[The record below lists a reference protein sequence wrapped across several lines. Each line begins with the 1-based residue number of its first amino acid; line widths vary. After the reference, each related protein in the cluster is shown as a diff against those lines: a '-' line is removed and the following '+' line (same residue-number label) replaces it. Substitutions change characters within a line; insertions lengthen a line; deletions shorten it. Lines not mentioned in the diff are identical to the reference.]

1 MSGANTVKRKIAAI
15 VAADIA
21 GYSRLVAEDEEET
34 LRRLAT
40 YRGVFNDLAARFGGR
55 IFNTAGDAV
64 LAEFQSAVDAVRCAV
79 DLQESLRARNLA
91 YPPSRVMSFRI
102 GITIGDVV
110 ERDGDLLG
118 DGVNVA
124 ARLEAMAPPG
134 GVCISQSVY
143 EAVANKLSV
152 RFSDIGR
159 QHLKNIPDP
168 VHAYTIALGH
178 RTVDQSSRLSARW
191 SVLVPWPIIG
201 LFLVLLAA
209 SVGYLLYKREAVVPS
224 DTVAVAQKNK
234 EPPSAQSTA
243 EAKSTEA
250 RVQVHEPPGSTSG
263 PASSEFST
271 GEGHA
276 ASAIEVAHAPPAPA
290 LSQDPL
296 AQEAMLKRQWREC
309 YEGTDPD
316 PTITACSAL
325 IDNKVGSNADR
336 ASLNLK
342 LGRARREKV
351 DTDGAVAAYSEAIRL
366 MPSTEAYN
374 DRGIAYYD
382 KRQWDRA
389 IADYGEAIR
398 LDPKNGEAFNNRA
411 WTRIRKGDAT
421 NALADAETAVQLLP
435 DKSYAWDTRAKV
447 YSVLG
452 NREAAIRDYRRALV
466 LDPHNEGSKDALRR
480 LGVID

>member
-1 MSGANTVKRKIAAI
+1 MKRKIAAI

-40 YRGVFNDLAARFGGR
+40 YRGVFNDLVARFGGR

-91 YPPSRVMSFRI
+91 YPPSREMSFRI

-124 ARLEAMAPPG
+124 ARLEAMAPAG
-134 GVCISQSVY
+134 GICISQSVY
-143 EAVANKLSV
+143 EAVANKLSIK
-152 RFSDIGR
+152 FSDIGR

-168 VHAYTIALGH
+168 VHAYTISLGH
-178 RTVDQSSRLSARW
+178 RAVDQSARPLAPWSATI
-191 SVLVPWPIIG
+191 PWTVIS
-201 LFLVLLAA
+201 LLLVLLAG
-209 SVGYLLYKREAVVPS
+209 SVGYLLSKREAVEPS
-224 DTVAVAQKNK
+224 DTVAMGQKNK

-243 EAKSTEA
+243 EAKATET
-250 RVQVHEPPGSTSG
+250 RVQVHEAPGSTSG
-263 PASSEFST
+263 PASSGSST
-271 GEGHA
+271 SQGHA
-276 ASAIEVAHAPPAPA
+276 SSAIEVAHAPPAPTV
-290 LSQDPL
+290 SHDPL
-296 AQEAMLKRQWREC
+296 AQEAILKRQWREC

-316 PTITACSAL
+316 PTIAACTAL
-325 IDNKVGSNADR
+325 IDNEVGSNADR
-336 ASLNLK
+336 ANLNLK
-342 LGRARREKV
+342 LGRARRDKGDAE
-351 DTDGAVAAYSEAIRL
+351 GAVAAYSEAIRL
-366 MPSTEAYN
+366 LPSTVAYN

-398 LDPKNGEAFNNRA
+398 IDPKNGEAFNNRA
-411 WTRIRKGDAT
+411 WTRIKKGDAA

-435 DKSYAWDTRAKV
+435 DKSYAWDTRAKA
-447 YSVLG
+447 YTVLG
-452 NREAAIRDYRRALV
+452 NREAAIRDYRKALA
-466 LDPHNEGSKDALRR
+466 LDPGNEGSKEALRR
-480 LGVID
+480 LGVAD